1 MTHYSLNS
9 TPIRQNVV
17 KPAMKANLQNL
28 DADLSR
34 IFGYL
39 FSNRPFMPRPGQ
51 KDRICAFIAMSWYFM
66 LFCQQQNT
74 TL

>member
-39 FSNRPFMPRPGQ
+39 FFKPPFYAQTGSERSHLRFYRHELVFHAILPTA
-51 KDRICAFIAMSWYFM
+51 K
-66 LFCQQQNT
+66 
-74 TL
+74 